1 MKVLALVDGE
11 HYPPVTRWGIQA
23 ARSMGHEV
31 VGALF
36 LGGTEKVSGGGAG
49 SRRSLPRAGLPVRPS
64 GMGAAAPGSHA
75 RRHRDRQANGKDGD
89 RGGGGPGRRR
99 RGDAPGDR
107 GHGPRWPPRAAGRGG
122 RDRHRGVAPRAGA
135 ARPARRV
142 GLPRGRAVHWGPDR
156 GGQAERRGPGRGAVR
171 HERPRGGGRGRRP
184 GSRGGHPGGQRGEH
198 PAGPVGRGRAGGAGR
213 GPGGVRAG
221 LSGAVSD
228 IAIGPVRRYNVF
240 RPEFRV
246 GETLR
251 SQIPRPAAQRGCP
264 VRRDGLPTGAA
275 PRCAGKGRVLHHNRS
290 RAGGCKAGRPSGI
303 RARMPGRRPQHPPG
317 GPAGPGGGHG
327 RLGPLRGVADRTEGG
342 GGRRGL
348 RTGRGPR
355 GRGGLRGQPGGH
367 RVGGAGPGRPAPG
380 DAGSSREQAR
390 GTKGCGRPGRP
401 LKNERGMKNDQRN
414 THIVI
419 SDRDHGLPY
428 SKGLM
433 ASRVMVTGL
442 APYRAYQVAER
453 IEDVLLD
460 RSVPSVTSQELN
472 ELTTSVLEEVAGER
486 YAKNFLRWQEVERLD
501 IPLVLLIGGATG
513 VGKSTIAT
521 QLAARLGIVR
531 VVATDAIRE
540 VMRSMFT
547 KELMPTLHTSSFNA
561 DTALREPPPRAAD
574 RVIVGFREQAAAVS
588 VGLHALLE
596 RAAVE
601 RTSLILE
608 GAHVVPGFVDI
619 EEYADRCLAVECVI
633 SVDDEATHRL
643 HFSVRSAELPGRPVE
658 RYERGFD
665 KIRKLQKYIKSQ
677 ALAHGVPV
685 IPNYSLDQTI
695 AAVVDL
701 IVERATE
708 RVGTA
713 SGDAAA
719 AAGPPGSPGAEPAT
733 VAMIE
738 GRA

>member
-1 MKVLALVDGE
+1 
-11 HYPPVTRWGIQA
+11 
-23 ARSMGHEV
+23 
-31 VGALF
+31 
-36 LGGTEKVSGGGAG
+36 
-49 SRRSLPRAGLPVRPS
+49 
-64 GMGAAAPGSHA
+64 
-75 RRHRDRQANGKDGD
+75 
-89 RGGGGPGRRR
+89 
-99 RGDAPGDR
+99 
-107 GHGPRWPPRAAGRGG
+107 
-122 RDRHRGVAPRAGA
+122 
-135 ARPARRV
+135 
-142 GLPRGRAVHWGPDR
+142 
-156 GGQAERRGPGRGAVR
+156 
-171 HERPRGGGRGRRP
+171 
-184 GSRGGHPGGQRGEH
+184 
-198 PAGPVGRGRAGGAGR
+198 
-213 GPGGVRAG
+213 
-221 LSGAVSD
+221 
-228 IAIGPVRRYNVF
+228 
-240 RPEFRV
+240 
-246 GETLR
+246 
-251 SQIPRPAAQRGCP
+251 
-264 VRRDGLPTGAA
+264 
-275 PRCAGKGRVLHHNRS
+275 
-290 RAGGCKAGRPSGI
+290 
-303 RARMPGRRPQHPPG
+303 
-317 GPAGPGGGHG
+317 
-327 RLGPLRGVADRTEGG
+327 
-342 GGRRGL
+342 
-348 RTGRGPR
+348 
-355 GRGGLRGQPGGH
+355 
-367 RVGGAGPGRPAPG
+367 
-380 DAGSSREQAR
+380 
-390 GTKGCGRPGRP
+390 
-401 LKNERGMKNDQRN
+401 MKNDQRN

-588 VGLHALLE
+588 VGLNALLE

-677 ALAHGVPV
+677 ALSHGVPI
-685 IPNYSLDQTI
+685 IPNHYLDQAI
-695 AAVVDL
+695 GAVIDL
-701 IVERATE
+701 VVERAAE
-708 RVGTA
+708 RVPQV
-713 SGDAAA
+713 A
-719 AAGPPGSPGAEPAT
+719 AAGEGNGQVVEL
-733 VAMIE
+733 E
-738 GRA
+738 GRPR